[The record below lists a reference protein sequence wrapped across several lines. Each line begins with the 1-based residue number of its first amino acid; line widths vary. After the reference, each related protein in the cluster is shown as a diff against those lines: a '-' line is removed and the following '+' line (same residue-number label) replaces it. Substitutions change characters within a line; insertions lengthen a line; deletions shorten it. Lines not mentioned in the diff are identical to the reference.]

1 MVFSTPGCQMQKPEA
16 QEGRVT
22 SQRQEAVA
30 LLGADGGI
38 LLHHWPTSLPDPLPF
53 LFPSKAKGQGQ
64 GLFLGEGPGRM
75 AEGDAPCGRRLGPP
89 KTARGSAPSP
99 KRRRRQAQSGPCPSA
114 RPEETGQLP
123 KAPGTGGRP
132 GLRAA
137 ARPGAGEPRRREK
150 GGVVS
155 AGWRCQSV
163 SGWSPCPGPSS
174 GCGRLPTKVCAR
186 VEMGREVAAGAEP
199 SSSAPPSVS
208 GTLPAGPHFRL
219 PPHFLSHHC
228 RDPGCCCRQCLA
240 FDLPAHELV

>member
-1 MVFSTPGCQMQKPEA
+1 
-16 QEGRVT
+16 
-22 SQRQEAVA
+22 
-30 LLGADGGI
+30 
-38 LLHHWPTSLPDPLPF
+38 
-53 LFPSKAKGQGQ
+53 
-64 GLFLGEGPGRM
+64 M

-132 GLRAA
+132 GPRAA

-186 VEMGREVAAGAEP
+186 VEMGREVAAEAEP

-208 GTLPAGPHFRL
+208 GTLPAPRL
-219 PPHFLSHHC
+219 VLTSVYPLTSCLTIAGTQAAAAANAWRLTSPP
-228 RDPGCCCRQCLA
+228 
-240 FDLPAHELV
+240 